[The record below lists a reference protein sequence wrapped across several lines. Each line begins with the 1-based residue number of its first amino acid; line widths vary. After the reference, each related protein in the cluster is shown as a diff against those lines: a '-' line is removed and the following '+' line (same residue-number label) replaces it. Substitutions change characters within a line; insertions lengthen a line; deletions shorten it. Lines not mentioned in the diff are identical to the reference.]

1 MPNID
6 VILQNAVVKQRKETQ
21 KIAQDEAR
29 RQIAS
34 SVVNGQPLVG
44 GMRIMDSASE
54 EILKIILDSYDGNE
68 SRFVQGGFDILP
80 EAYQ

>member
-54 EILKIILDSYDGNE
+54 EI
-68 SRFVQGGFDILP
+68 
-80 EAYQ
+80 

>member
-54 EILKIILDSYDGNE
+54 EILKIILDS
-68 SRFVQGGFDILP
+68 FK
-80 EAYQ
+80 